1 VSTHRSILVFDD
13 GPLSHFAEAGWL
25 GLLEWVGDCI
35 AWLPETVR
43 RELGMGVDANPHLR
57 SVLEAR
63 WLTPRDLKSDREDKA
78 FTFYTSRLLGPSNKN
93 LGECGVLALAE
104 ANEVIAVVDDGD
116 ARSLADER
124 GVEVKTTVGVL
135 CDLVND
141 GSLSLS
147 LAEKVADALLV
158 TDYRLPF
165 KPGEFRL
172 FVIQNGLVRD
182 PYDPDPE

>member
-1 VSTHRSILVFDD
+1 
-13 GPLSHFAEAGWL
+13 
-25 GLLEWVGDCI
+25 
-35 AWLPETVR
+35 
-43 RELGMGVDANPHLR
+43 M
-57 SVLEAR
+57 
-63 WLTPRDLKSDREDKA
+63 
-78 FTFYTSRLLGPSNKN
+78 
-93 LGECGVLALAE
+93 
-104 ANEVIAVVDDGD
+104 IAVVDDGD